1 MSVPRL
7 ELLMLFGE
15 ILRIQ
20 CENGTGKLNAHV
32 CLLVGGCSFFK
43 MIMRVVSTV
52 TTLLCYSLR
61 LFVHLPL
68 YCVTVHVGL
77 YSYHSTVLQ
86 CTSVCTVTTLLCYS
100 LRQFYSYH
108 STVLQCTSVCTVTTL
123 LLQSTWHHR
132 YPGIY
137 SLFEC

>member
-100 LRQFYSYH
+100 LRRFVQLPLYCVTVYVGLYSYH
-108 STVLQCTSVCTVTTL
+108 STVLKSTSVCTVTTL
-123 LLQSTWHHR
+123 
-132 YPGIY
+132 P
-137 SLFEC
+137 C